1 VRLGFAFG
9 LYPLLGTDAL
19 WLSFPA
25 GMVATAVMGAGLY
38 LYGGWRKGKH
48 LAAEEAAQRSEEFR
62 AHTGTSASFRDILPT
77 TVWKLSPIRRI
88 TRLHRRLQKR
98 LQKHRMRRKHK
109 RSSRGL

>member
-1 VRLGFAFG
+1 
-9 LYPLLGTDAL
+9 
-19 WLSFPA
+19 
-25 GMVATAVMGAGLY
+25 MVATAVMGAGLY